1 MPCHALAGLPIPTL
15 NEIPIGQE
23 SPHLPISAKEL
34 KLAYSNHGRN
44 LKREGEGKG
53 GGLVPCLARLGAKD
67 GTHTHVHTH
76 PATGRRKGRAHNPT
90 TCLTAIVGFERMIIL
105 ARTHSRSAAAAP
117 LPSLAALQPLFLV
130 SSRSGLPAF
139 MLLHVSACAHSPS
152 WVILRRHRGA
162 GRRRE
167 RGAKE

>member
-76 PATGRRKGRAHNPT
+76 PATGRRKGRAHIPT

-105 ARTHSRSAAAAP
+105 PHTLALRSNST
-117 LPSLAALQPLFLV
+117 PSLAPLQPLFLV
-130 SSRSGLPAF
+130 FSRSGLPAF